1 MKIKTITLRKVLTFE
16 MACFAVLFS
25 GVLFAPL
32 VGVQAIT
39 GPLVN
44 AVLFLA
50 VIFTG
55 VQGAVVIAFFP
66 SVVALVSGFL
76 PAVIAP
82 MIPFIITGNVILVLV
97 FNRFQKSFWSGI
109 IFASFS
115 KFLFLAFSSL
125 VIFNLVA
132 NETLARQA
140 TVMMSWTQLLT
151 ALVGGL
157 MAYIV
162 ILLFGERRQK

>member
-1 MKIKTITLRKVLTFE
+1 MKIKTISLKKVLTFE

-44 AVLFLA
+44 AALFLA

-55 VQGAVVIAFFP
+55 VQGAILIAFFP

-76 PAVIAP
+76 PAVMAP
-82 MIPFIITGNVILVLV
+82 MIPFIVTGNIILVLV
-97 FNRFQKSFWSGI
+97 FNHFQENFWKGVV
-109 IFASFS
+109 FASFS
-115 KFLFLAFSSL
+115 KFLFLSLSSFA
-125 VIFNLVA
+125 VVNLIA
-132 NETLARQA
+132 NETFARQA
-140 TVMMSWTQLLT
+140 TVMMSWSQLAT

-157 MAYIV
+157 VAYIAFV
-162 ILLFGERRQK
+162 FFQERGKE